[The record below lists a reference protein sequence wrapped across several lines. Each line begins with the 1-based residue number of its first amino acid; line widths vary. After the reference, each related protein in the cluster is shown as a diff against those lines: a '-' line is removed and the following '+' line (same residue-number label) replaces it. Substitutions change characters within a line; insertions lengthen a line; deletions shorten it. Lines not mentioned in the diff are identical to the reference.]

1 MPVRTAFTPTAAAG
15 NVLTAAQVKQIPGGW
30 IGFAESTTLQSLVG
44 TATETDLTGFSLT
57 VTVGSNRRIK
67 LSAGGLLSRT
77 VADGVTVGRF
87 KEGSTELG
95 RWAQHSPSALTEFD
109 MAYGAVVLTPTAG
122 SHTYKLTLQR
132 FSGTGNVTL
141 NSGAGTPTHFLIEDL
156 GPAS

>member
-1 MPVRTAFTPTAAAG
+1 MAVRTPWDPVTDDVATENLMDSLPRGWVGHAEVTAPQTIV
-15 NVLTAAQVKQIPGGW
+15 N
-30 IGFAESTTLQSLVG
+30 S
-44 TATETDLTGFSLT
+44 ATETDLTGLSLT
-57 VTVGSNRRIK
+57 VTLQANRKYK
-67 LSAGGLLSRT
+67 LSAQGLLSRT

-87 KEGSTELG
+87 KEGSTELN

-109 MAYGAVVLTPTAG
+109 NASGIHVITNPSAG

-141 NSGAGTPTHFLIEDL
+141 NAAAGNPAEFLIEDI